1 MKPRRIAA
9 VCLAALIALSGC
21 ASRAPAPDV
30 PPDMPVTPAPQPP
43 VESDAVEAVDEWS
56 RTIAYV
62 PLDDRP
68 DNVERVVYLAEA
80 AGYRVVFPD
89 AELYSTRLDGQGKNA
104 NGTQCGDRGALLEW
118 VRQADE
124 AGCGLFLLS
133 LDQLLSGGLV
143 SSRAMSEPEDI
154 VFPDGS
160 TMSEQDAIDAY
171 LVPLAQ
177 DPDNRVY
184 FFDSLMRLA
193 STVGYNGYDLAHYTA
208 IRAYGNVARPAL
220 SGDELTLEAIIAAY
234 PYAEDGRTAA
244 ESSVEDEASRSILS
258 GDVTAAYC
266 GARARKLRLTDHLL
280 RQTEGLANCYTI
292 IGVDDSSSL
301 DNIQTNEMAYLT
313 QLLSGRGILM
323 GGVDDLGMMLVARI
337 AVDDAGL
344 SVPVRCTY
352 IGGRENE
359 PATQFDHQTLKE
371 SVGFHVA
378 ALGGYEAADGAQDAL
393 ELVVLS
399 APDDEAK
406 AGEYAAS
413 LREKLSDNLS
423 RGVPTV
429 WIDASANGCGGLN
442 DELLA
447 AVPLG
452 SLLGYSGFCDLAIVA
467 GAGVS
472 QGFARYAY
480 LASGAEKG
488 ADADRAFVKSLTV
501 GLVLGGAYKTDT
513 RPVLDPF
520 IRELG
525 LDPNNI
531 LGTAE
536 QRAQI
541 QKKLEDTLLPACA
554 PLMQNLSRS
563 PVISDLSGGASG
575 PFSVSVRAPYLP
587 WSRTFE
593 SCFTIDVQSEPPA

>member
-1 MKPRRIAA
+1 MKFRRTAA
-9 VCLAALIALSGC
+9 ALLAALLALSGC
-21 ASRAPAPDV
+21 AARPADTDAPTPTPD
-30 PPDMPVTPAPQPP
+30 TPAPEPP
-43 VESDAVEAVDEWS
+43 VTSDPVEEVDEWA

-89 AELYSTRLDGQGKNA
+89 ADLYTTRLDGQDKNE

-124 AGCGLFLLS
+124 AGCDLFLLS

-160 TMSEQDAIDAY
+160 TMSETDAIDAY
-171 LVPLAQ
+171 LVPLAE

-220 SGDELTLEAIIAAY
+220 SGDELTLENIIAAY
-234 PYAEDGRTAA
+234 PYGADGATPASEA
-244 ESSVEDEASRSILS
+244 VEDEASRKILTD
-258 GDVTAAYC
+258 DVTGAYC
-266 GARARKLRLTDHLL
+266 GARARKLRLADHLL
-280 RQTEGLANCYTI
+280 RATEGLPNCYTI
-292 IGVDDSSSL
+292 VGVDDSSSL
-301 DNIQTNEMAYLT
+301 DNIQTSEMTYLT
-313 QLLSGRGILM
+313 GLLSGRGILM

-352 IGGRENE
+352 IGGREDE

-371 SVGFHVA
+371 SVRFHVA
-378 ALGGYEAADGAQDAL
+378 ALGGFETDDELESAL
-393 ELVVLS
+393 EIVVLS
-399 APDDEAK
+399 VPDDAEK
-406 AGEYAAS
+406 ADEYAAA

-429 WIDASANGCGGLN
+429 WVDASANGCGGLSG
-442 DELLA
+442 ELLR

-480 LASGAEKG
+480 LASDAEKT
-488 ADADRAFVKSLTV
+488 ADADRAFLRSLTV
-501 GLVLGGAYKTDT
+501 GFVLGGAYKTDT
-513 RPVLDPF
+513 RPVLDPY

-531 LGTAE
+531 LGTSE
-536 QRAQI
+536 QRADV
-541 QKKLEDTLLPACA
+541 QKKLEDTLLPACEA
-554 PLMQNLSRS
+554 LTKNLSES
-563 PVISDLSGGASG
+563 AVLAGLSGETAG
-575 PFSVSVRAPYLP
+575 PFTVRIRAPYLP

-593 SCFTIDVQSEPPA
+593 ACFTIDVNEAS

>member
-1 MKPRRIAA
+1 MRGFRPGQAFRKSGVTLCHAASAYYLFLIYDLAVLDRHAA
-9 VCLAALIALSGC
+9 VE
-21 ASRAPAPDV
+21 D
-30 PPDMPVTPAPQPP
+30 
-43 VESDAVEAVDEWS
+43 
-56 RTIAYV
+56 
-62 PLDDRP
+62 
-68 DNVERVVYLAEA
+68 VVYILCGVVFEYGKVGLLARLYRAEDIVDLEQAGRVYRRSLDGLEGGQPGLDHEDELVGRAVMGVIRCTGIGA
-80 AGYRVVFPD
+80 AGY
-89 AELYSTRLDGQGKNA
+89 LHTGLIG
-104 NGTQCGDRGALLEW
+104 LLE
-118 VRQADE
+118 
-124 AGCGLFLLS
+124 
-133 LDQLLSGGLV
+133 GG
-143 SSRAMSEPEDI
+143 R
-154 VFPDGS
+154 
-160 TMSEQDAIDAY
+160 
-171 LVPLAQ
+171 
-177 DPDNRVY
+177 
-184 FFDSLMRLA
+184 
-193 STVGYNGYDLAHYTA
+193 
-208 IRAYGNVARPAL
+208 
-220 SGDELTLEAIIAAY
+220 
-234 PYAEDGRTAA
+234 
-244 ESSVEDEASRSILS
+244 
-258 GDVTAAYC
+258 
-266 GARARKLRLTDHLL
+266 
-280 RQTEGLANCYTI
+280 
-292 IGVDDSSSL
+292 
-301 DNIQTNEMAYLT
+301 
-313 QLLSGRGILM
+313 M

-352 IGGRENE
+352 IGSRENE

-378 ALGGYEAADGAQDAL
+378 ALGGFETDDEAASAL

-488 ADADRAFVKSLTV
+488 ADADQAFVKSLAV

-554 PLMQNLSRS
+554 SLMQNRSRS
-563 PVISDLSGGASG
+563 RVISDLSGGTSG